1 MKKKIIIDTEV
12 YQDYFLLSAMT
23 VDTGKVINIEMYEG
37 RPLDTELV
45 EKLMHNHI
53 TIGFNSNKFDLP
65 IIVAALDDFTNQQ
78 LKGLC
83 DTIINTN
90 ASVWSIYKTND
101 LIPPTWNTIDLIE
114 VAPGMASLKI
124 YGGRLNAPTIQD
136 LPIAPDASISPEQRQ
151 ELVNYCKND
160 LDTTYLLYKALLP
173 QITLRETMTA
183 KYEIDLRS
191 KSDAQIAEAVISS
204 ELGKLTGKVVER
216 HAVKTNATF
225 RYLYPDIIRFK
236 NLQLDTIL
244 QRVIDEKF
252 TLGLNGALTL
262 PNWLKK
268 EVIVING
275 RKYQMGIGG
284 LHSCE
289 KKQYIEAKEGWFLQ
303 DRDVVSY
310 YPSIILQQQ
319 VSPKNMG
326 QPFLELYK
334 GIVTERV
341 AAKKRG
347 DDVIA
352 NTLKIF
358 LNGSFGKL
366 GSKYSLLYA
375 PDLLL
380 QTTITGQLALL
391 MLIERM
397 EDAGIQIVS
406 ANTDGI
412 VCYAPN
418 SLLQECDRIAFDW
431 ELDTSYLLE
440 ETNYSKLA
448 SRDVNN
454 YVAVKTDGKIKG
466 KGIFTSTGLA
476 KNPNCSIVQSAVAL
490 CVAKDIPVEQ
500 SIKDCK
506 DITQFVTVRRVT
518 GGAVWESTYLGKA
531 VRFYYSTE
539 VPKDVCIHYAK
550 NSNRVPISGGAKPL
564 MTLPESFPLD
574 VDYDVYVQ
582 MAHELL
588 LEIGYV
594 C

>member
-37 RPLDTELV
+37 HPLDIELV

-53 TIGFNSNKFDLP
+53 TIGFNSNKFDIP
-65 IIVAALDDFTNQQ
+65 IIVAALAGYDNQK

-90 ASVWSIYKTND
+90 ASMWAIYKSSGLNMRK
-101 LIPPTWNTIDLIE
+101 WNTIDLIE

-136 LPIAPDASISPEQRQ
+136 LPIAPAASISPEQRQ
-151 ELVNYCKND
+151 ELVTYCKND
-160 LDTTYLLYKALLP
+160 LDTTYLLYNSLLP

-191 KSDAQIAEAVISS
+191 KSDAQIAEAVIAS
-204 ELGKLTGKVVER
+204 ELYKITGKYLKR
-216 HAVKTNATF
+216 PDVKSDETF
-225 RYLYPDIIRFK
+225 RYLDPKIITFK
-236 NLQLDTIL
+236 TPQLNNIL
-244 QRVIDEKF
+244 QQVIAEEF

-268 EVIVING
+268 ELIVING

-289 KKQYIEAKEGWFLQ
+289 KKQYIEAKDTHFLV
-303 DRDVVSY
+303 DKDVISM

-319 VSPKNMG
+319 ISPKNMG
-326 QPFLELYK
+326 EPFLDLYK
-334 GIVTERV
+334 GIVSDRI

-347 DDVIA
+347 DNVIA
-352 NTLKIF
+352 NTLKVLIVS
-358 LNGSFGKL
+358 SFGKF

-375 PDLLL
+375 PELLL

-397 EDAGIQIVS
+397 EDAGIQIMS
-406 ANTDGI
+406 ANTDGV
-412 VCYAPN
+412 VCYAEHN
-418 SLLQECDRIAFDW
+418 MREECDRIAFDW

-440 ETNYSKLA
+440 ETEYSKLA

-506 DITQFVTVRRVT
+506 DIIQFVTVRRVT
-518 GGAVWESTYLGKA
+518 GGAVWQNTYLGKA

-550 NSNRVPISGGAKPL
+550 NSNRVPMSGGAKPL